1 MKRHSIWLMVLSFW
15 ALSAY
20 AGTISVN
27 LGAADS
33 FGLLGGTISNTGT
46 SVVTGN
52 VGATTKIT
60 GFGPGTGTATGTVY
74 PFPSDPTVETAYTAF
89 ENADTQAWSYASTA
103 ASFAG
108 LTTSQTFIGNTAY
121 LSTGDISTKTGINL
135 TFDAQNNPNEVFVIL
150 INGALT
156 VNGAMTFTLEDGAQT
171 SNIFWAV
178 KDAATISV
186 GSSGPITFDGNIL
199 AGTSFTMSAATGG
212 SGTLAGT
219 INGCVYAET
228 ANTLA
233 GTTDV
238 KGPCASTGGGG
249 VPEPGTATLLG
260 MGLLLSLIVYG
271 RQSRKRAL
279 ARRL

>member
-46 SVVTGN
+46 SGVTGN

-135 TFDAQNNPNEVFVIL
+135 TFRSERGHPGLVLCIHCGVVCWSDDEPDVHRQH
-150 INGALT
+150 
-156 VNGAMTFTLEDGAQT
+156 
-171 SNIFWAV
+171 
-178 KDAATISV
+178 
-186 GSSGPITFDGNIL
+186 
-199 AGTSFTMSAATGG
+199 
-212 SGTLAGT
+212 
-219 INGCVYAET
+219 CV
-228 ANTLA
+228 L
-233 GTTDV
+233 
-238 KGPCASTGGGG
+238 
-249 VPEPGTATLLG
+249 
-260 MGLLLSLIVYG
+260 VYG
-271 RQSRKRAL
+271 GHLDENRH
-279 ARRL
+279 